1 MAKKEKNFRI
11 TCTCD
16 NAFTLAEG
24 REESINEW
32 LDSIDADRVQAI
44 KVVVM
49 SHYRQETSNGKNGLR
64 RKSSLNRDKE
74 VYFDKSRKFI

>member
-24 REESINEW
+24 REKSINEW
-32 LDSIDADRVQAI
+32 LDSINTDRVQAI
-44 KVVVM
+44 KAVVM
-49 SHYRQETSNGKNGLR
+49 RHYGQETGNGT
-64 RKSSLNRDKE
+64 D
-74 VYFDKSRKFI
+74 

>member
-11 TCTCD
+11 NCTCD

-49 SHYRQETSNGKNGLR
+49 SHYRQETGNGK
-64 RKSSLNRDKE
+64 D
-74 VYFDKSRKFI
+74 

>member
-11 TCTCD
+11 ACTCD

-32 LDSIDADRVQAI
+32 LDSIDADRVRAI
-44 KVVVM
+44 KTVVM
-49 SHYRQETSNGKNGLR
+49 SHYRQETGNGK
-64 RKSSLNRDKE
+64 D
-74 VYFDKSRKFI
+74 

>member
-32 LDSIDADRVQAI
+32 LDSIATDRVQAI
-44 KVVVM
+44 KAVVM
-49 SHYRQETSNGKNGLR
+49 SHYRQETGNGK
-64 RKSSLNRDKE
+64 D
-74 VYFDKSRKFI
+74 